1 MCDRKR
7 VRVVEKTMA
16 TRSGGFVREGRRWKW
31 GKPDV
36 ESRKGTESAVVL
48 VCFGEEGAP
57 GRVATMADW
66 IFRAIANTSDR
77 SRGRMDRE
85 IDVQPG
91 K

>member
-1 MCDRKR
+1 
-7 VRVVEKTMA
+7 MA

-57 GRVATMADW
+57 GRVATMAGW
-66 IFRAIANTSDR
+66 TEHATVSSRDR
-77 SRGRMDRE
+77 SEARMESRDRRKE
-85 IDVQPG
+85 QIE
-91 K
+91 

>member
-1 MCDRKR
+1 M
-7 VRVVEKTMA
+7 EKK
-16 TRSGGFVREGRRWKW
+16 SGAFVREGRRWKW

-57 GRVATMADW
+57 GPGAPMAGW
-66 IFRAIANTSDR
+66 IMRAITDTSDR

>member
-48 VCFGEEGAP
+48 VCFGEEGATD
-57 GRVATMADW
+57 GGVTMADW
-66 IFRAIANTSDR
+66 IFRAIVSSRVRSEARMESRDR
-77 SRGRMDRE
+77 RYDE
-85 IDVQPG
+85 
-91 K
+91 

>member
-7 VRVVEKTMA
+7 VRVVERIMA

-31 GKPDV
+31 GKADV

-66 IFRAIANTSDR
+66 IFRAIVSSRVR
-77 SRGRMDRE
+77 SQGRMESRDRRYDE
-85 IDVQPG
+85 
-91 K
+91 

>member
-7 VRVVEKTMA
+7 VGVVEKTMA

-57 GRVATMADW
+57 GPGAPMA
-66 IFRAIANTSDR
+66 
-77 SRGRMDRE
+77 G
-85 IDVQPG
+85 
-91 K
+91 

>member
-1 MCDRKR
+1 MK
-7 VRVVEKTMA
+7 K
-16 TRSGGFVREGRRWKW
+16 RSGAFVREGRRWKW
-31 GKPDV
+31 GKADV
-36 ESRKGTESAVVL
+36 KGMREMEGAVVL

-57 GRVATMADW
+57 GRVATMAGW
-66 IFRAIANTSDR
+66 IMRAIADTSDR